1 MAIKYKWLAGTL
13 RDLIKKDVK
22 NQINKLP
29 SEQEL
34 CRRYHVSRQTV
45 RQALN
50 LLTQEGLIEKRHG
63 SGSYITG
70 HSSNLSD
77 DQIDILIS
85 DDSNYIYPGVLD
97 DIQGTLRKN
106 HFSSQVHITKNE
118 TYEERKI
125 LTKLLSAPPRGIIV
139 EGSRSYLPNPN
150 LDLYRALQKKN
161 CRFVF
166 LHNYYQNFSQ
176 IPFVKDDNF
185 SGSRQLTEYLLSQ
198 GHTAI
203 GGIFHSD
210 DLQGAERFQ
219 GFMETMRN
227 QGLPVPDSRVGWFN
241 SHDLDHLQRF
251 QDTGFLKKIVQD
263 SLESCTAVV
272 CYNDMIAYFLIKE
285 LNLAGYHLPDDMAIG
300 AFDNTYLS
308 NSQILTLTTLSHKS
322 HEMGT
327 AAANMIIQQL
337 KGIPVTFLEVPWTL
351 IPKGSTPDNLLDNL

>member
-70 HSSNLSD
+70 HSANLSD
-77 DQIDILIS
+77 DQIAILIS

-97 DIQGTLRKN
+97 DIQGTLRKY

-176 IPFVKDDNF
+176 IPFVKAA
-185 SGSRQLTEYLLSQ
+185 SLQS
-198 GHTAI
+198 
-203 GGIFHSD
+203 IFFPRD
-210 DLQGAERFQ
+210 IQ
-219 GFMETMRN
+219 
-227 QGLPVPDSRVGWFN
+227 
-241 SHDLDHLQRF
+241 HLAASF
-251 QDTGFLKKIVQD
+251 
-263 SLESCTAVV
+263 
-272 CYNDMIAYFLIKE
+272 
-285 LNLAGYHLPDDMAIG
+285 
-300 AFDNTYLS
+300 
-308 NSQILTLTTLSHKS
+308 TLTTCRVQNAFKDLWRLCVTRGFLSR
-322 HEMGT
+322 
-327 AAANMIIQQL
+327 
-337 KGIPVTFLEVPWTL
+337 IPESA
-351 IPKGSTPDNLLDNL
+351 GSTLMIWTTCSVFRTLGS

>member
-70 HSSNLSD
+70 HSANLSD
-77 DQIDILIS
+77 DQIAILIS

-97 DIQGTLRKN
+97 DIQGTLRKY

-150 LDLYRALQKKN
+150 LDLYRALQKKTIFPEAASLQSIFFP
-161 CRFVF
+161 RDI
-166 LHNYYQNFSQ
+166 Q
-176 IPFVKDDNF
+176 
-185 SGSRQLTEYLLSQ
+185 QLAAS
-198 GHTAI
+198 
-203 GGIFHSD
+203 F
-210 DLQGAERFQ
+210 
-219 GFMETMRN
+219 
-227 QGLPVPDSRVGWFN
+227 
-241 SHDLDHLQRF
+241 
-251 QDTGFLKKIVQD
+251 
-263 SLESCTAVV
+263 
-272 CYNDMIAYFLIKE
+272 
-285 LNLAGYHLPDDMAIG
+285 
-300 AFDNTYLS
+300 
-308 NSQILTLTTLSHKS
+308 TLTTCRVQNAFKDLWRLCVTRGFLSR
-322 HEMGT
+322 
-327 AAANMIIQQL
+327 
-337 KGIPVTFLEVPWTL
+337 IPESA
-351 IPKGSTPDNLLDNL
+351 GSTLMIWTTCSVFRTLGS

>member
-22 NQINKLP
+22 NEINKLP

-85 DDSNYIYPGVLD
+85 DDSNYIYPGVLN

-150 LDLYRALQKKN
+150 LDL
-161 CRFVF
+161 
-166 LHNYYQNFSQ
+166 
-176 IPFVKDDNF
+176 
-185 SGSRQLTEYLLSQ
+185 
-198 GHTAI
+198 
-203 GGIFHSD
+203 
-210 DLQGAERFQ
+210 
-219 GFMETMRN
+219 
-227 QGLPVPDSRVGWFN
+227 
-241 SHDLDHLQRF
+241 
-251 QDTGFLKKIVQD
+251 
-263 SLESCTAVV
+263 
-272 CYNDMIAYFLIKE
+272 
-285 LNLAGYHLPDDMAIG
+285 
-300 AFDNTYLS
+300 
-308 NSQILTLTTLSHKS
+308 
-322 HEMGT
+322 
-327 AAANMIIQQL
+327 
-337 KGIPVTFLEVPWTL
+337 
-351 IPKGSTPDNLLDNL
+351 

>member
-22 NQINKLP
+22 NEINKLP

-85 DDSNYIYPGVLD
+85 DDSNYIYPGVLN

-106 HFSSQVHITKNE
+106 RFSSQVHITKNE

-176 IPFVKDDNF
+176 IPFVKDDNV

-241 SHDLDHLQRF
+241 SRDLDHLQRF
-251 QDTGFLKKIVQD
+251 QDTGFLKKFVQD

-327 AAANMIIQQL
+327 AAANMMIQQL
-337 KGIPVTFLEVPWTL
+337 KGIPVTFLDVPWTL

>member
-13 RDLIKKDVK
+13 RDLIKKYVK
-22 NQINKLP
+22 NQINNLP

-70 HSSNLSD
+70 HSANLSD
-77 DQIDILIS
+77 DQIAILIS

-97 DIQGTLRKN
+97 DIQGTLRKY

-227 QGLPVPDSRVGWFN
+227 QGLPVPDSRVGW
-241 SHDLDHLQRF
+241 
-251 QDTGFLKKIVQD
+251 VQ
-263 SLESCTAVV
+263 
-272 CYNDMIAYFLIKE
+272 
-285 LNLAGYHLPDDMAIG
+285 
-300 AFDNTYLS
+300 LS
-308 NSQILTLTTLSHKS
+308 
-322 HEMGT
+322 
-327 AAANMIIQQL
+327 
-337 KGIPVTFLEVPWTL
+337 
-351 IPKGSTPDNLLDNL
+351 

>member
-70 HSSNLSD
+70 HSANLSD
-77 DQIDILIS
+77 DQIAILIS

-97 DIQGTLRKN
+97 DIQGTLRKY

-272 CYNDMIAYFLIKE
+272 CYNDMISYFLIKE

-308 NSQILTLTTLSHKS
+308 NSQIHQT
-322 HEMGT
+322 
-327 AAANMIIQQL
+327 
-337 KGIPVTFLEVPWTL
+337 
-351 IPKGSTPDNLLDNL
+351 